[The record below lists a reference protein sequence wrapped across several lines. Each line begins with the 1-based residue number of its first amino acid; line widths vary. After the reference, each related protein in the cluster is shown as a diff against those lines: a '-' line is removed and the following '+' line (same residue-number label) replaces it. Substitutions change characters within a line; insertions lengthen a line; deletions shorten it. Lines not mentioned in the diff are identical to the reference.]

1 MVAFRVVV
9 VIVALILIGLVAAY
23 VFSGNKRYL
32 SMAARLG
39 VAVAGLLVLFFAVL
53 AFQNWG

>member
-1 MVAFRVVV
+1 MVAVRVVV

-23 VFSGNKRYL
+23 IFSGNKRYL
-32 SMAARLG
+32 SIAARLG

-53 AFQNWG
+53 VFQNWG